1 MGAEDEPPSSEDSE
15 PPPPAEEPED
25 AFGRVNVLDYLD
37 TTHLVALLCVAFGAV
52 CWLALRWKKNCV
64 LLQVGFGQLG
74 AAASLLSALQF
85 PQLHRCRHRRLN
97 LFAFRLSRRV
107 AGIAALL
114 ALCRPTRRLCRGLAR
129 GRLVRLAL
137 PQLLVDVG
145 QRLRLPELSDSQ
157 R

>member
-1 MGAEDEPPSSEDSE
+1 MGAEDEPPASSEDSE

-52 CWLALRWKKNCV
+52 CWLALRWKKDCV
-64 LLQVGFGQLG
+64 LLQVRFGELG

-97 LFAFRLSRRV
+97 RFAFRLPRRV

-114 ALCRPTRRLCRGLAR
+114 ALRCSTRRL
-129 GRLVRLAL
+129 
-137 PQLLVDVG
+137 
-145 QRLRLPELSDSQ
+145 
-157 R
+157 